1 MLGVVATVDPVK
13 TRIDSDIPLA
23 DHSQLPAPAQGEL
36 FKMHESIMEQLWQT
50 SHLQGGN
57 LAYVE
62 QLFETYLT
70 DPNAVPEEWRSYFD
84 KPVSYTHLTLPTTP
98 YV

>member
-1 MLGVVATVDPVK
+1 
-13 TRIDSDIPLA
+13 
-23 DHSQLPAPAQGEL
+23 
-36 FKMHESIMEQLWQT
+36 MHESIMEQLWQT

-70 DPNAVPEEWRSYFD
+70 DPNAIPEEWRSYFD
-84 KPVSYTHLTLPTTP
+84 KLPGVDGQTRDIAHSTIRRFTNSARLIGIWSFRPVL
-98 YV
+98 